1 MSSWL
6 VSVPIVAPLLGAALT
21 LLVHRRLRFQRVI
34 SITTVAASTAVSVA
48 LLRHVDASGTAVI
61 AVGGWEPPVGITL
74 VADLFSTLLLVV
86 SMVTVLC
93 VLVFAL
99 GQLDRITEARY
110 FHPLYLVLSAGVAMS
125 FLTGD
130 LFNLFVAFEVMLIAS
145 YVLLTLAGSGEQ
157 IRPAMTYVVVSLLSS
172 TLFITAVALLY
183 AATGTV
189 NMADLAVRLADIPPP
204 VRTGLGLLL
213 FVVFGIKSAIFPLFF
228 WLPDAYPTAPA
239 SVTAVFAGLLTKV
252 GVYAMI
258 RTQTVVFGGAEGGPD
273 LLILFLAGATMIVGV
288 LGAIAQDDVKRIL
301 SFHIVSQIGYMV
313 FGLGLFT
320 VAGVAAATLYIVHH
334 IPVKAALF
342 LVGGIIEKVTGTGA
356 LNRLGGLLHRF
367 PWLAALFALPALSLS
382 GMPPFSG
389 FFGKLS
395 LVQAGLDE
403 QRYVVVGVSLLA
415 SVLTLFSMT
424 KIWSG
429 VFWGEPEQPVSA
441 DAVLAPGKMRA
452 TRRMIAATA
461 GMVAVTLGIAGS
473 VEVVY
478 GLAVRAAE
486 GLVDPSVYIRAV
498 LGSGGGS

>member
-1 MSSWL
+1 MPGMANS
-6 VSVPIVAPLLGAALT
+6 
-21 LLVHRRLRFQRVI
+21 RRFLATTRRKLPVML
-34 SITTVAASTAVSVA
+34 SITAVVASTAASAA
-48 LLRHVDASGTAVI
+48 LLVTVEAGGTVVV
-61 AVGGWEPPVGITL
+61 AVGGWEPPVGIAL
-74 VADLFSTLLLVV
+74 VADLFSALLLLV
-86 SMVTVLC
+86 SMATVLC

-145 YVLLTLAGSGEQ
+145 YVLLTLAGRGEQ

-189 NMADLAVRLADIPPP
+189 NMADLAVRLADVPAP

-213 FVVFGIKSAIFPLFF
+213 LVVFGIKSAIFPLFF

-239 SVTAVFAGLLTKV
+239 SITAVFAGLLTKV
-252 GVYAMI
+252 GVYAMV
-258 RTQTVVFGGAEGGPD
+258 RTQTVLFAGGDGGPD

-320 VAGVAAATLYIVHH
+320 VAGVAAATLYIIHH

-356 LNRLGGLLHRF
+356 LNRLGGLAHRF
-367 PWLAALFALPALSLS
+367 PWLAGLFVLPALSLS

-403 QRYVVVGVSLLA
+403 QRFVIVGVSLLA

-429 VFWGEPEQPVSA
+429 VFWGAPEQPISA
-441 DAVLAPGKMRA
+441 DAVLAPGTMRA
-452 TRRMIAATA
+452 TRRMVAATVA
-461 GMVAVTLGIAGS
+461 MVAVTLLIAGS
-473 VEVVY
+473 VELLY
-478 GLAVRAAE
+478 GLATRAAE
-486 GLVDPSVYIRAV
+486 GLVDPQVYIRSV
-498 LGSGGGS
+498 LGTGGGG